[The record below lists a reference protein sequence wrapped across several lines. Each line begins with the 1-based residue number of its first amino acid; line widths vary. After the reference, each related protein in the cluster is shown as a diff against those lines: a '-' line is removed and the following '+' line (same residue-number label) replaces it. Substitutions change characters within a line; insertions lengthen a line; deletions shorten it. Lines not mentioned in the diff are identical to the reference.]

1 MSFGLR
7 HFALLNCQKWQ
18 VMLDLGAGRTNRSA
32 PDLERLLLLKY
43 LPVISPKRRSMEQL
57 GREGSMSEKYR
68 KTIRMSGSNN
78 AEDLEAEAEDKPV
91 ERQVRR
97 PSFQLISQD
106 SVQRRIAVID
116 DDEGIRLYLAEV
128 LSQQGFQVLEYP
140 NAEQFLVR
148 LEQSLKNGV
157 TFVDVILCDVRL
169 PGLDGLS
176 FVNKIRERAADLP
189 VILMTAFAEVQAAV
203 KAMRDGAYDYLEKPF
218 DLSRLNSVLENAVRF
233 RKLSYENKFLKNMI
247 DPDIHLGGVQ
257 CVSPSMRAVYD
268 LIKRVAPSES
278 SVLITGESG
287 VGKEVVA
294 RAIHDNGNR
303 SDKPFI
309 SINCSAIPESLLESE
324 LFGHTKGSFTGATQH
339 RKGLFEEA
347 DGGTLFLD
355 EIGELQFSLQAK
367 LLRVFQEHKI
377 RAVGDNTFREV
388 DVRILTA
395 THKNLANEV
404 KEGRFREDLY
414 YRLNV
419 IPIHIAPLRQRKEDI
434 IALAKFFLEK
444 SAEKNKLEAKSFT
457 PAALTKLVSLPWI
470 GNVRELENVIER
482 TVILATGDLIDE
494 QDIPVEQAGDSDS
507 DQLVDEVGDEMPS
520 LRDVEKRYILSVLRK
535 HNGKKDV
542 AAKVLGM
549 SRRTLYRKLTN
560 QDEELDPG
568 MN

>member
-1 MSFGLR
+1 
-7 HFALLNCQKWQ
+7 
-18 VMLDLGAGRTNRSA
+18 
-32 PDLERLLLLKY
+32 
-43 LPVISPKRRSMEQL
+43 MEQL
-57 GREGSMSEKYR
+57 ERGDIKFRNKIWSALR
-68 KTIRMSGSNN
+68 FSGTSS
-78 AEDLEAEAEDKPV
+78 AEDLEAEAEEKPV
-91 ERQVRR
+91 ERETRR
-97 PSFQLISQD
+97 RSFQLISQD

-116 DDEGIRLYLAEV
+116 DDEGIRLYLGEV
-128 LSQQGFQVLEYP
+128 LAQQGFQVQEYP

-157 TFVDVILCDVRL
+157 SFVDVILCDVRL
-169 PGLDGLS
+169 PGVDGLT
-176 FVNKIRERAADLP
+176 FVSKVRERTAELP

-203 KAMRDGAYDYLEKPF
+203 RAMRDGAYDYLEKPF

-233 RKLSYENKFLKNMI
+233 RRLSYENKFLKNMI
-247 DPDIHLGGVQ
+247 DPDIHLQGVQ
-257 CVSPSMRAVYD
+257 CLSPSMRAVYD

-294 RAIHDNGNR
+294 RAIHDNGSR
-303 SDKPFI
+303 ADKPFI

-324 LFGHTKGSFTGATQH
+324 LFGHTKGSFTGASHH

-355 EIGELQFSLQAK
+355 EIGDLHFSLQAK

-377 RAVGDNTFREV
+377 RAVGDNKFRDV
-388 DVRILTA
+388 DVRIITA
-395 THKNLANEV
+395 TNKNLASEV

-434 IALAKFFLEK
+434 ISLAKYFLEK
-444 SAEKNKLEAKSFT
+444 SAEKNKVDAKSFT
-457 PAALTKLVSLPWI
+457 PAALTKLVNLPWN
-470 GNVRELENVIER
+470 GNVRELQNVIER
-482 TVILATGDLIDE
+482 TVILATGDAIDE
-494 QDIPVEQAGDSDS
+494 ADIPVEQAAEEDEMM
-507 DQLVDEVGDEMPS
+507 DEVGADMPS

-535 HNGKKDV
+535 HNGKKDA

-560 QDEELDPG
+560 QDEELDP
-568 MN
+568 NLN